1 MDRNKIKEALKKLGL
16 IDFLLIGKIHGTVTR
31 PASWGPG
38 KRKKSDEKPQ
48 TPKTLIVL
56 DEFNESL
63 PSDVS
68 GELKDLMSKMGF
80 IIYERKSYGKPK
92 NKA

>member
-16 IDFLLIGKIHGTVTR
+16 VNFLLIGKIHGTVTR

-56 DEFNESL
+56 DEFNEAL

-68 GELKDLMSKMGF
+68 VELKSLMSKMG
-80 IIYERKSYGKPK
+80 YVVYKKRRS
-92 NKA
+92 